1 MYSSVWSIGIQK
13 HKNDSA
19 SLFISDPQIS
29 SIRQGLMKRND
40 RNDINGVDDH
50 RVWLCIRVTSSI
62 GKDYGLSTD

>member
-29 SIRQGLMKRND
+29 SINLK

-50 RVWLCIRVTSSI
+50 RVWLCIRVTFSSI
-62 GKDYGLSTD
+62 GKDYGLSAD